1 MGGHDSDLLG
11 RFQQEA
17 KGLGIDLAPRQLG
30 QFAHYLRLLREWNRV
45 FRLVARDDEETVVWV
60 HFMDSL
66 SACPLLR
73 AGESLLDV
81 GSGAGFPGVPLKIAC
96 PSVRLTL
103 VESRG
108 RKVSFLKQLV
118 RELDLRDVA
127 VHAGRIEQLDLKG
140 RFDTIISR
148 ALAPPQRWLSWV
160 FPLLEE
166 EGRIVLML
174 GPRYEMAELEGQLH
188 ETGLSLCGSLD
199 LRLPVVGH
207 RRRLA
212 VLRRG

>member
-81 GSGAGFPGVPLKIAC
+81 GSGLG
-96 PSVRLTL
+96 
-103 VESRG
+103 SRG
-108 RKVSFLKQLV
+108 C
-118 RELDLRDVA
+118 
-127 VHAGRIEQLDLKG
+127 H
-140 RFDTIISR
+140 
-148 ALAPPQRWLSWV
+148 
-160 FPLLEE
+160 
-166 EGRIVLML
+166 
-174 GPRYEMAELEGQLH
+174 
-188 ETGLSLCGSLD
+188 
-199 LRLPVVGH
+199 
-207 RRRLA
+207 
-212 VLRRG
+212 